1 MELIAQTRTSF
12 GKKSKNL
19 KYEQKIPA
27 VIFGKGIASTAISID
42 LMKFS
47 KLYKEAGKTSLVTLA
62 LDTGTE
68 KVLIK
73 DVQFGPVSSKPIHVG
88 FYKVNLKEKISANIP
103 VHVIGEENNEAIKS
117 GTGLVLMLLGE
128 ITVEA
133 LPTDLPHSFNVDVSN
148 LELGQGVIISELS
161 YDKNKVEIV
170 GVKPEELIV
179 KIGTAQMVE
188 EVEEVVD
195 EASAIAG
202 IEATEEVVKEE
213 GESEAGVGS
222 TENSGKSEKDK
233 GDKRDKDKK

>member
-1 MELIAQTRTSF
+1 MELIAQTRTSL

-27 VIFGKGIASTAISID
+27 VIFGKGIPSVAISVD

-47 KLYKEAGKTSLVTLA
+47 KLYKEAGKTSLVTLNI
-62 LDTGTE
+62 DNRTE
-68 KVLIK
+68 KILIK
-73 DVQFGPVSSKPIHVG
+73 DVQFDPVTSKPIHAG

-103 VHVIGEENNEAIKS
+103 VHVTGEDKNEAIKS
-117 GTGLVLMLLGE
+117 GNGLVLMLLSE

-133 LPTDLPHSFNVDVSN
+133 LPTDLPHSFNVDVSG
-148 LELGQGVIISELS
+148 LELGQGVTINELS
-161 YDKNKVEIV
+161 YDKNKVEV
-170 GVKPEELIV
+170 VSVEPEELIL

-188 EVEEVVD
+188 EVEETLD

-213 GESEAGVGS
+213 GAEEAGTGTS
-222 TENSGKSEKDK
+222 EKSEKDK
-233 GDKRDKDKK
+233 SDKRDRDKEKK

>member
-1 MELIAQTRTSF
+1 MELTAQTRTSF

-27 VIFGKGIASTAISID
+27 VIFGKGIPSVSVSID

-47 KLYKEAGKTSLVTLA
+47 KAYKEAGETTLVTLN
-62 LDTGTE
+62 LDNGIE

-103 VHVIGEENNEAIKS
+103 VHVIGEDKNEAIKS
-117 GTGLVLMLLGE
+117 GNGLVLMLLSE

-133 LPTDLPHSFNVDVSN
+133 LPTDLPHSFNVDVSKLN
-148 LELGQGVIISELS
+148 LDQGVTVNQLS
-161 YDKNKVEIV
+161 YDKNKVEIL
-170 GVKPEELIV
+170 GAEPEELIL

-188 EVEEVVD
+188 EVEEAVD

-213 GESEAGVGS
+213 EGETAVQG
-222 TENSGKSEKDK
+222 SEKREKDS
-233 GDKRDKDKK
+233 GDKRDKDKEKK

>member
-1 MELIAQTRTSF
+1 MELTAQTRTSF

-27 VIFGKGIASTAISID
+27 VIFGKGIPSVAISID

-47 KLYKEAGKTSLVTLA
+47 KAYKEAGETTLVTLN
-62 LDTGTE
+62 LDNGTE

-103 VHVIGEENNEAIKS
+103 VHVTGEDKNEAIKS
-117 GTGLVLMLLGE
+117 GNGLVLMLLSE
-128 ITVEA
+128 IAVEA

-148 LELGQGVIISELS
+148 LELGQGVAVNQLS
-161 YDKNKVEIV
+161 YDKNKVEV
-170 GVKPEELIV
+170 LGVEPEELIL
-179 KIGTAQMVE
+179 KIGTAQMIE
-188 EVEEVVD
+188 EVEEAVD

-213 GESEAGVGS
+213 GAEEAGAGS
-222 TENSGKSEKDK
+222 TEKTEKSEKDK
-233 GDKRDKDKK
+233 EADRGGKE

>member
-1 MELIAQTRTSF
+1 MELTAQTRTSF

-27 VIFGKGIASTAISID
+27 VIFGKGIPSVAISID

-47 KLYKEAGKTSLVTLA
+47 KIYNEAGETTLVTLN
-62 LDTGTE
+62 LDNGTE

-103 VHVIGEENNEAIKS
+103 VHVIGEEKNEAIKS
-117 GTGLVLMLLGE
+117 GNGLVLMLLSE
-128 ITVEA
+128 IAVEA
-133 LPTDLPHSFNVDVSN
+133 LPTDLPHSFDVDVSN
-148 LELGQGVIISELS
+148 LELGQGVTINELS
-161 YDKNKVEIV
+161 YDKNKVEV
-170 GVKPEELIV
+170 LGVVPEELV
-179 KIGTAQMVE
+179 LKIGAAQMVE
-188 EVEEVVD
+188 EVEEAVD

-213 GESEAGVGS
+213 EGEAG
-222 TENSGKSEKDK
+222 TEGLEKREKDS